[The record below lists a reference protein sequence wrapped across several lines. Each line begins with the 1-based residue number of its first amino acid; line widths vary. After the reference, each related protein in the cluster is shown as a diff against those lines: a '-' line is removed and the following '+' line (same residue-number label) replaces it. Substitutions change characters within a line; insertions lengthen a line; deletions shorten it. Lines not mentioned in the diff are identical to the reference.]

1 MCVAVCASSEC
12 VKLFAGIF
20 LPRACVYVCT
30 LYDVHGFALVS
41 IFYHSFL
48 CTTLSQISMRYT
60 TRTFSHQFS
69 LSYLDA
75 MCLTLVVI
83 CILLSFM
90 TLKTGITIK
99 LQFVN
104 CGVTRFQCK
113 LFIPLILLCLCSIHK
128 HTSTHSYM
136 YVMYVFRI
144 MLTKLFLL
152 QVNYSIRSDFFT
164 IPSPLLL
171 HFIFILV
178 LLVMVT
184 RAHANIHTYTA

>member
-1 MCVAVCASSEC
+1 MC
-12 VKLFAGIF
+12 L
-20 LPRACVYVCT
+20 CVYAVRCT
-30 LYDVHGFALVS
+30 RFCIGEYILPQLFVHHTVANFHA
-41 IFYHSFL
+41 IY
-48 CTTLSQISMRYT
+48 